1 MGVLLVHDL
10 MLLLLDDESGKQ
22 RPLTALPQLLAGA
35 LLVELAA
42 AGVVDVDDRG
52 RLLRSTVPT
61 PAEPLLADAT
71 RIVEGYLGKKPDR
84 SLRALGKGVRER
96 TVADLVGAGILTEQ
110 KHKTLGLFPTTRHP
124 AVSTAY
130 QDEVRAGVT
139 AVLEGQARPD
149 HRTGPVIALLQASGA
164 LPKIVP
170 VSDRK
175 RARTIAKEVSEGNW
189 AAESVRRAVQAAQ
202 TAAITAVTTAA
213 TAAAITN

>member
-1 MGVLLVHDL
+1 VLLVHDL

-52 RLLRSTVPT
+52 RLLRAAAPAPT
-61 PAEPLLADAT
+61 EPLLADAT
-71 RIVEGYLGKKPDR
+71 RTVEDHLGKKPDR
-84 SLRALGKGVRER
+84 ALRPLGNGVRER
-96 TVADLVGAGILTEQ
+96 AVADLVGAGILTEQ

-130 QDEVRAGVT
+130 EDELRARVT
-139 AVLEGQARPD
+139 AVLEGQVRPD

-189 AAESVRRAVQAAQ
+189 AAASVRRAVKAAQ
-202 TAAITAVTTAA
+202 SAAIAAATTAA
-213 TAAAITN
+213 TSAAITS